1 MCACRPDPAACRLA
15 TPRDLAFP
23 LSVRLRAA
31 ADYSAVFRQG
41 RRRADNCFIVLAR
54 TNQSDTA
61 RLGLAVARKAVRQA
75 VQRNRM
81 KRLIRTSFREIRS
94 ALAPLDIV
102 VLVKAQAPTYSN
114 RVLYD
119 HLTQL
124 WQELRRHA

>member
-23 LSVRLRAA
+23 PSVRLRTA
-31 ADYSAVFRQG
+31 ADYNPVFRHG
-41 RRRADNCFIVLAR
+41 RRLADNCFILLACA
-54 TNQSDTA
+54 NQGDTA
-61 RLGLAVARKAVRQA
+61 RLGLAVARKAVRQS

-81 KRLIRTSFREIRS
+81 KRLIRTSFREVRS

-102 VLVKAQAPTYSN
+102 VLVKAAAATHNN